1 MQVFALSNLERWAVS
16 PALQRLWHCA
26 VAGGVCQGTR
36 APWSFPVC
44 DIGTWGLGGDAG
56 RMGKSRSRQPR
67 SRQPRSDMCGALAGL
82 QQRVCVCIR
91 TAGDVAQAD
100 MRLANVLQ
108 TPTSQEGNLA
118 LQKLQAS
125 LPSLLCKVAH

>member
-1 MQVFALSNLERWAVS
+1 MQGFALSDLERWAVS
-16 PALQRLWHCA
+16 LALQRLWHCA

-44 DIGTWGLGGDAG
+44 DIGTWGLHGDAG
-56 RMGKSRSRQPR
+56 RMGKSR

-108 TPTSQEGNLA
+108 TSTSQEGNLA
-118 LQKLQAS
+118 LQKLQVS
-125 LPSLLCKVAH
+125 LPSLLCKVAR